1 MSKYSEAGKGST
13 NKLKQKKLYDD
24 NYDQVFGKK
33 EVYFDSDETTDWDE
47 DRLDIIGTNGNT
59 GDHYIKW
66 LSMNVRLN
74 GLYQALTDE
83 WEKKECLI
91 EIKESMI

>member
-33 EVYFDSDETTDWDE
+33 EVYFDSDETTD
-47 DRLDIIGTNGNT
+47 
-59 GDHYIKW
+59 
-66 LSMNVRLN
+66 
-74 GLYQALTDE
+74 
-83 WEKKECLI
+83 
-91 EIKESMI
+91 